1 MPATVF
7 VLVHLIV
14 RIMYNNNQ
22 KTPPMHRAKGESL
35 WDLSS
40 RTKEH
45 LDRLALFDYNEVQPE
60 AIVLTGGFL

>member
-1 MPATVF
+1 
-7 VLVHLIV
+7 
-14 RIMYNNNQ
+14 MYNNNQ